1 MKDSFKVITRRDF
14 LKGATYAALATS
26 IGLSGEVFGAD
37 DLIEK
42 KTRVI
47 LVRDK
52 NVIDN
57 QGTID
62 PKIMGDMLDQAMTA
76 LFDREKPID
85 AWKTII
91 EPDDMVGIKTNV
103 WGPLPTP
110 PALEQ
115 ALKEGVMAAGVEEKN
130 IGIDDR
136 GVLNNKIFLNA
147 TALINVRPMRT
158 HHWAGVGS
166 LLKNYIMFVPKPRKY
181 HGNSCADLALLWKL
195 PLTKDKTRLNILVM
209 LTPLFHGV
217 GAHHFDKT
225 YTWGYKGIL
234 VGTDPVAVDSVGLR
248 ILNAQRKAYFGE
260 EKPIKPPPH
269 HIVFADT
276 KHKLGVSDQRKIDL
290 VRLGWREA
298 ALI

>member
-26 IGLSGEVFGAD
+26 IGLSGEVFGDD

-47 LVRDK
+47 LVRNKD
-52 NVIDN
+52 VIDSK
-57 QGTID
+57 GAID
-62 PKIMGDMLDQAMTA
+62 GKIMGDMLDRAMTA
-76 LFDREKPID
+76 LFDKEKPID
-85 AWKTII
+85 AWRTII
-91 EPDDMVGIKTNV
+91 RPDDMVGIKSNV

-110 PALEQ
+110 PSLEQ

-130 IGIDDR
+130 ISIDDR
-136 GVLNNKIFLNA
+136 GVLNDKVFLNS
-147 TALINVRPMRT
+147 TALINVRPLRT
-158 HHWAGVGS
+158 HHWSGVGS
-166 LLKNYIMFVPKPRKY
+166 LLKNYIMFVPKPWEY
-181 HGNSCADLALLWKL
+181 HDNSCADLALLWKL
-195 PLTKDKTRLNILVM
+195 PLIKDKTRLNILVM

-225 YTWGYKGIL
+225 YTWAYKGIL

-248 ILNAQRKAYFGE
+248 ILNAQRKVYFGE

-269 HIVFADT
+269 HIVLADT